1 MEVLKEDLRA
11 LNLWS
16 IKQTSLVFMEIYVL
30 LISSVAS
37 PSSPSLLVLPSLRGP
52 LLSLFPVS
60 LMDIQ
65 MHTHSQL
72 PNRVT

>member
-1 MEVLKEDLRA
+1 MKEDLRA

-16 IKQTSLVFMEIYVL
+16 IKQTPIVFIEICVL

-37 PSSPSLLVLPSLRGP
+37 LSSPSFLVLPPLRGP
-52 LLSLFPVS
+52 LLSLFSVP

-65 MHTHSQL
+65 TPAHSQL
-72 PNRVT
+72 PNRMT